1 MNTLLTRRLLQL
13 LPMLFFISL
22 VAFLLVKLAPGDP
35 VAAYITPRMAP
46 EDIERIRQSLGLDK
60 PLVTQYVLWLK
71 NVLQGDLGYSLIYH
85 RPVLEMIG
93 ERIPATLGLMGAS
106 LLLAIVLAIP
116 LGLLAGAFK
125 HRWLDH
131 LLNLFAYIG
140 ISVPIF
146 WFGILLITVFAVQLS
161 WFPSMGMRT
170 IGMQDNA
177 LDVLRHGV
185 LPCIAL
191 TFYNLS
197 SYVRYIRSN
206 TISQLSADYV
216 QTQLA
221 YGATRSSILFRHVLK
236 NVLLPVITVVRRADC
251 GGLCDGK
258 RLLLAGYGAARDPVD
273 RLAGLPADYG
283 DHHALVDDA
292 DRRKPDRRRALSL
305 RRSPHSYAEV
315 TRMSRRWQQVR
326 HQLRRNR
333 PAQFSLFVLFIF
345 VVAALFAGLSPYDP
359 DRMALGARTL
369 PPDAAHWFGT
379 DEYGRDYFTRALYGG
394 QISLMVGFLAML
406 FSTLIGT
413 VVGTVSGYFGG
424 WLDNLMM
431 RAVDILM
438 AIPAFFLLLV
448 VNAYLKP
455 GMDNIILIISLL
467 TWMNMSRLVR
477 AETLSVKE
485 REYVLYARSSGEH
498 PLRIIVRHIIPGVLP
513 TIIVAATLNIASAIL
528 MESTLSFLG
537 LGVQAPA
544 ASWGS
549 MLNNAQS
556 YIGEAS
562 WLAMFP
568 GILILLTVFSFNV
581 LGDVFRT
588 AFEPGANRD
597 E

>member
-1 MNTLLTRRLLQL
+1 
-13 LPMLFFISL
+13 
-22 VAFLLVKLAPGDP
+22 
-35 VAAYITPRMAP
+35 
-46 EDIERIRQSLGLDK
+46 
-60 PLVTQYVLWLK
+60 
-71 NVLQGDLGYSLIYH
+71 
-85 RPVLEMIG
+85 
-93 ERIPATLGLMGAS
+93 
-106 LLLAIVLAIP
+106 
-116 LGLLAGAFK
+116 
-125 HRWLDH
+125 
-131 LLNLFAYIG
+131 
-140 ISVPIF
+140 
-146 WFGILLITVFAVQLS
+146 
-161 WFPSMGMRT
+161 
-170 IGMQDNA
+170 
-177 LDVLRHGV
+177 
-185 LPCIAL
+185 
-191 TFYNLS
+191 
-197 SYVRYIRSN
+197 
-206 TISQLSADYV
+206 
-216 QTQLA
+216 
-221 YGATRSSILFRHVLK
+221 
-236 NVLLPVITVVRRADC
+236 
-251 GGLCDGK
+251 
-258 RLLLAGYGAARDPVD
+258 
-273 RLAGLPADYG
+273 
-283 DHHALVDDA
+283 
-292 DRRKPDRRRALSL
+292 
-305 RRSPHSYAEV
+305 
-315 TRMSRRWQQVR
+315 
-326 HQLRRNR
+326 
-333 PAQFSLFVLFIF
+333 
-345 VVAALFAGLSPYDP
+345 
-359 DRMALGARTL
+359 
-369 PPDAAHWFGT
+369 
-379 DEYGRDYFTRALYGG
+379 
-394 QISLMVGFLAML
+394 MVGFLAML

-455 GMDNIILIISLL
+455 GVDNIILIISLL

-485 REYVLYARSSGEH
+485 REYVLYARASGEN

>member
-1 MNTLLTRRLLQL
+1 
-13 LPMLFFISL
+13 
-22 VAFLLVKLAPGDP
+22 
-35 VAAYITPRMAP
+35 
-46 EDIERIRQSLGLDK
+46 
-60 PLVTQYVLWLK
+60 
-71 NVLQGDLGYSLIYH
+71 
-85 RPVLEMIG
+85 
-93 ERIPATLGLMGAS
+93 
-106 LLLAIVLAIP
+106 
-116 LGLLAGAFK
+116 
-125 HRWLDH
+125 
-131 LLNLFAYIG
+131 
-140 ISVPIF
+140 
-146 WFGILLITVFAVQLS
+146 
-161 WFPSMGMRT
+161 
-170 IGMQDNA
+170 
-177 LDVLRHGV
+177 
-185 LPCIAL
+185 
-191 TFYNLS
+191 
-197 SYVRYIRSN
+197 
-206 TISQLSADYV
+206 
-216 QTQLA
+216 
-221 YGATRSSILFRHVLK
+221 
-236 NVLLPVITVVRRADC
+236 
-251 GGLCDGK
+251 
-258 RLLLAGYGAARDPVD
+258 
-273 RLAGLPADYG
+273 
-283 DHHALVDDA
+283 
-292 DRRKPDRRRALSL
+292 
-305 RRSPHSYAEV
+305 
-315 TRMSRRWQQVR
+315 MSRRWQQVR

-345 VVAALFAGLSPYDP
+345 VVAALCAGLSPYDP

-455 GMDNIILIISLL
+455 GVDNIILIISLL

-485 REYVLYARSSGEH
+485 REYVLYARASGEH
-498 PLRIIVRHIIPGVLP
+498 PLRIIARHIIPGVLP

-528 MESTLSFLG
+528 IESTLSFLG